1 MLIAGAATTL
11 SNRTRA
17 GANAAHPIGE
27 VHQAH
32 VVLLLRWVLI
42 VATSYLVLF
51 SRPLSE
57 VTPGVALF
65 IAAYLGS
72 NVLLT
77 ELAPRLRERAW
88 LEWVLLIV
96 DTAAVTVAVTMTDGS
111 SNDLL
116 VLYFAVLFLSAL
128 SERIGLVVGA
138 AVLITV
144 AHLYTISH
152 FVDLGV
158 LFQQGY
164 MLRIPFL
171 FVVALFFSHL
181 VHHARTRERVVEEHR
196 TGEVRLDLLSAF
208 SHDLKNALGVV
219 DSLAD
224 LLLESSAGP
233 LNAQQA
239 DLTRRIQSSTRQ
251 VIALAQ
257 NLLDAERVET
267 GRLVLQREPASVSS
281 VIDDALV
288 VAACAS
294 EIKGV
299 TLDSHVEPGLPLIS
313 IDPAQI
319 ERVIANLLGNA
330 IKFTPSGG
338 AVRLTAR
345 TVRDAIE
352 VEVADNG
359 PGIAPDELPRLADSH
374 YRGSRSRGVEGSG
387 LGLFIVRAVVSA
399 HGGALS
405 IDSGVGSGTT
415 VTVSLPLAESAA
427 STTEEFPA
435 APARVMRAV
444 GGASVG

>member
-1 MLIAGAATTL
+1 MHVVGPAISS
-11 SNRTRA
+11 SNRTLA
-17 GANAAHPIGE
+17 APNAARPIGE

-57 VTPGVALF
+57 VTPSVALF
-65 IAAYLGS
+65 IAAYLAS
-72 NVLLT
+72 NVVLT
-77 ELAPRLRERAW
+77 ELAPRLRAWAW

-96 DTAAVTVAVTMTDGS
+96 DTAAITVAVTMTEAS

-116 VLYFAVLFLSAL
+116 VLYFSVLFLSAL

-138 AVLITV
+138 VLLITV
-144 AHLYTISH
+144 AHLYTVAH
-152 FVDLGV
+152 FVDVGV
-158 LFQQGY
+158 LFQSGY

-171 FVVALFFSHL
+171 FVVGLFFSHL
-181 VHHARTRERVVEEHR
+181 VHHARRRERAVEEER
-196 TGEVRLDLLSAF
+196 TSEVRLDLLSAL

-233 LNAQQA
+233 LNPQQA

-257 NLLDAERVET
+257 NLLDAERVDT
-267 GRLVLQREPASVSS
+267 GRLVLQRGPASMSA
-281 VIDDALV
+281 VIRDALV

-299 TLDSHVEPGLPLIS
+299 GRDAQSEPCRPLIS
-313 IDPAQI
+313 IYTAQI
-319 ERVIANLLGNA
+319 QRVSANLLGNA
-330 IKFTPSGG
+330 IKFTPAGG
-338 AVRLTAR
+338 AVRLSAR
-345 TVRDAIE
+345 TVPDAIE
-352 VEVADNG
+352 VSVADDG
-359 PGIAPDELPRLADSH
+359 PGIAPEDLPRLADSH
-374 YRGSRSRGVEGSG
+374 FRGARGRSVEGSG
-387 LGLFIVRAVVSA
+387 LGLFIVHAVVSA

-405 IDSGVGSGTT
+405 ISSSLGRGTT
-415 VTVSLPLAESAA
+415 VTVSLPL
-427 STTEEFPA
+427 TTLARGPEEAFVATPA
-435 APARVMRAV
+435 VMPAV
-444 GGASVG
+444 GNATIA